1 MFCSQIGYLIV
12 KEGKKK
18 WGKRGWVFFAYIKH
32 AAKAL
37 GLWLHQTWGNTSKI
51 GIPNHSLSNLL
62 SFISNVILG
71 RKIIFWKRHHT
82 ISHFK
87 STHIWP
93 QRKKILALKNTEK
106 WHRVVQNNGY
116 NFINGN
122 WSKGVKKWVDVLIWP
137 VWENNT
143 QLNRSSSNP
152 TCN

>member
-18 WGKRGWVFFAYIKH
+18 WGKRGWVFFAYVKH
-32 AAKAL
+32 AKAL
-37 GLWLHQTWGNTSKI
+37 GLWLHQTWGNTSKM

-62 SFISNVILG
+62 SFISNVIFLVEKLSSG
-71 RKIIFWKRHHT
+71 KGIIPFPILKAHTYGHRGKKSWLCWKIRK
-82 ISHFK
+82 S
-87 STHIWP
+87 
-93 QRKKILALKNTEK
+93 
-106 WHRVVQNNGY
+106 RVVQNNGY

-122 WSKGVKKWVDVLIWP
+122 WTKGVKKWVDVLSWP